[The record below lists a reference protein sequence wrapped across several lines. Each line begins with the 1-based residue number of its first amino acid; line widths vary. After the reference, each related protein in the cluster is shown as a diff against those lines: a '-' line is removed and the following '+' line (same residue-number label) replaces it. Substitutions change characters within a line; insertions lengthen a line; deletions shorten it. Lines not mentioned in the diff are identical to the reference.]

1 MSILNRFASKWF
13 RRNQGRPTRVP
24 QQLAAKPA
32 LEGLEERAV
41 PAVTFTYDTGTNI
54 LSFASQSPDQFTLTN
69 ATPGFTFSS
78 LSTDFFGN
86 DATLVTSGIANP
98 PLTTSSTTLA
108 VFDTTVKI

>member
-54 LSFASQSPDQFTLTN
+54 LSFASQSPDQHSLVHDQREPQRILT
-69 ATPGFTFSS
+69 
-78 LSTDFFGN
+78 
-86 DATLVTSGIANP
+86 
-98 PLTTSSTTLA
+98 PLFYRFRL
-108 VFDTTVKI
+108 